1 MDDQRIIVELDSVL
15 QGYGN
20 GTRGVTQP
28 GTIPSAAGRTL
39 NQSGSNANAFMSGI
53 SAQLMLSGFSRMLS
67 ATGNQELAGGIREG
81 AEWMFLGSRALTG
94 DPTAI
99 ATAAFKLSSEGIKL
113 IKKYID
119 KQKEIASKYNEKDYI
134 LMRYGIISINA
145 NTEISYKKFG
155 RLNISD
161 RK

>member
-1 MDDQRIIVELDSVL
+1 MDDNRIIVELLTIL
-15 QGYGN
+15 QQGGTVGQVN
-20 GTRGVTQP
+20 GITQKMPNGGTRNISQSSGN
-28 GTIPSAAGRTL
+28 SAVVG
-39 NQSGSNANAFMSGI
+39 GI
-53 SAQLMLSGFSRMLS
+53 SAQLMVSGFSRMLS
-67 ATGNQELAGGIREG
+67 ATGNQEIAGGIREG
-81 AEWMFLGSRALTG
+81 AEWMFLGSRAITG

-99 ATAAFKLSSEGIKL
+99 ATAAFKLSAEAIKMVVNW
-113 IKKYID
+113 ID
-119 KQKEIASKYNEKDYI
+119 KQKEIASKYNEKDYM